1 MAGSTCIKGSGW
13 IKKLDA
19 WKTIKD
25 WGLPKHPVPPMGVI
39 TLTGYKPV
47 ENFSWFAVTSS
58 FTERGRF
65 RIKRFR
71 HRNSMSWWLLK
82 FNSKLTL
89 NKTKEKLSIN
99 KAKSALLTH
108 LKFI

>member
-47 ENFSWFAVTSS
+47 ENFSHNVNWKKHHLF
-58 FTERGRF
+58 
-65 RIKRFR
+65 
-71 HRNSMSWWLLK
+71 
-82 FNSKLTL
+82 SKLWIFWYMIRKQVPL
-89 NKTKEKLSIN
+89 
-99 KAKSALLTH
+99 KSFLDLL
-108 LKFI
+108 